1 MSALSEIPTSLNG
14 GEKCREVME
23 QDRWVKDPEQEE
35 VWVGDVAWAEEA
47 VWVEAEAEWAAT
59 VPELVR
65 AVIACALLAE
75 PRPHTKWEF
84 LAMM

>member
-1 MSALSEIPTSLNG
+1 MSALSRIPTLLNG

-23 QDRWVKDPEQEE
+23 QDRRVKDPEQEE
-35 VWVGDVAWAEEA
+35 VWVGEVAWAEEA
-47 VWVEAEAEWAAT
+47 VEAAWAAT

-75 PRPHTKWEF
+75 PKPHTKWES